1 MAGVRP
7 RLLRERPSGGVWD
20 YVLITFN
27 RAHAQV
33 NQKQGEAKKE
43 REVLMSC
50 FLYKGIC
57 AL

>member
-43 REVLMSC
+43 K
-50 FLYKGIC
+50 F
-57 AL
+57 